1 MLSKLNNFDLFF
13 RVLSYLA
20 VLCGFLS
27 LWISGTFGIVITLI
41 FLAIF
46 AIAWFLEESRWQL
59 SEKLGTVLVV
69 LALPLFYIGWKFRVF
84 GFANT
89 ETMIADVLARLIL
102 SLTVIKLMQ
111 KKSDRDWV
119 FLYLLAFFE
128 VLLAAGLSISALYL
142 GSFLLYLL
150 VTVCAIIVFEIRKTS
165 KAIDEKTQHKPT
177 QIKNAKSHNLNKLPL
192 RRLPMTSLSLIVL
205 IILLAAPMFF
215 LLPRVGG
222 AGIGGNQNGASTIT
236 GFSDRV
242 SLGDIGKIQQND
254 QVAMRVRLENSKNST
269 NPRWRGIALDNFD
282 NKTWS
287 KSRKNVREPFN
298 RDEKGT
304 IKVDFAE
311 SQNDIVIQTFYLE
324 PMDTQILFA
333 LSRPVTIQGNFSTLT
348 KDSEGGIQFFRSN
361 FERIS
366 YKVYSD
372 TSLPNILELQKDNNS
387 YSPEQQRYLQLPE
400 NLDNRIAQF
409 AAKITQNTNNRYDKA
424 KVVENYLQTNFGYTL
439 ELKAGGDQPVAD
451 FLFNIREG
459 HCEYFATAMAIMLR
473 TQGVATRIVN
483 GFQTGDYNETADIF
497 VVKQRNA
504 HSWVEV
510 YFPKENAWIPFDPTP
525 FAGQTIGNTGSTGI
539 LGTFNNYLE
548 ALETFWIQYFVA
560 YDNQEQQSLMRSVRN
575 GFVDFQAKSSDWI
588 SQKQTQLI
596 DWWKEVRGDK
606 GLETSAI
613 AIGYGIGYFSVGIL
627 GIILLIWLYRKIIKL
642 KIWRNV
648 FAWLRRKNEITIVEF
663 YERMQKVLAIRGFI
677 RELHQTP
684 LEFAFAINM
693 PEAVSITEK
702 YNQVRFGEKNLSN
715 LEVKEIENWLEKLE
729 KDKSEI

>member
-424 KVVENYLQTNFGYTL
+424 KVIENYLQTNFGYTL
-439 ELKAGGDQPVAD
+439 ELKAAGDQPVAD

>member
-13 RVLSYLA
+13 RILSYLA

-333 LSRPVTIQGNFSTLT
+333 LSRPVTIQGNFSTLA

-424 KVVENYLQTNFGYTL
+424 KVIENYLQTNFGYTL

>member
-333 LSRPVTIQGNFSTLT
+333 LSRPVTIQGNFSTLA

-424 KVVENYLQTNFGYTL
+424 KVIENYLQTNFGYTL

-575 GFVDFQAKSSDWI
+575 GFVDFQAKSSNWI

>member
-13 RVLSYLA
+13 RILSYLA

>member
-13 RVLSYLA
+13 RILSYLA

-177 QIKNAKSHNLNKLPL
+177 QIKNAKSHDLNKLPL

-333 LSRPVTIQGNFSTLT
+333 LSRPVTIQGNFSTLA

-424 KVVENYLQTNFGYTL
+424 KVIENYLQTNFGYTL

>member
-102 SLTVIKLMQ
+102 SLTIIKLMQ

-424 KVVENYLQTNFGYTL
+424 KVIENYLQTNFGYTL